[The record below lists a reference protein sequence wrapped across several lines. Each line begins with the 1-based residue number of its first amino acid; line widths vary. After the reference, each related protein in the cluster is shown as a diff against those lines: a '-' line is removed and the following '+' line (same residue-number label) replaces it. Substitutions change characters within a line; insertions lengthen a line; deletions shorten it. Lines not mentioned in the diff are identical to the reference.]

1 MDEKVKNK
9 EDLIQVK
16 SQAGRNIAKKL
27 QKREVNIEYYDCNY
41 FHVQKSLF
49 FFLFLYVLSNIFS
62 SSAMETIPHSL
73 IDVISGNN

>member
-27 QKREVNIEYYDCNY
+27 QKREVNIVYYDCNNFY
-41 FHVQKSLF
+41 VQIP
-49 FFLFLYVLSNIFS
+49 IFS
-62 SSAMETIPHSL
+62 PSFYMYHL
-73 IDVISGNN
+73 ISFPLPP